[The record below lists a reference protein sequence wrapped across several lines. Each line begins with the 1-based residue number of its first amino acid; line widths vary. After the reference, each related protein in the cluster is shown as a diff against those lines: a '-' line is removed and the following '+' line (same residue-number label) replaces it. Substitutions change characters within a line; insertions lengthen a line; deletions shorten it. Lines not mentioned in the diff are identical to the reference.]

1 MLELTFLK
9 RRSPMSTTKTN
20 TNGQPR
26 RQLADQIDRL
36 ETTLE
41 RMDGVLDAMSNGLNE
56 AVQTA
61 VETAVAIA
69 VRQAI
74 ENVMTELIAHPAVQE
89 MLKQKTAPHPPE
101 NKAGGDGPSG
111 LAKAWN
117 WVTTRVQEAA
127 KACTNAARI
136 ACTTITQAVRRAPAL
151 TTAVLAAGAGV
162 AISAF
167 SVVRDRLNGAMVS
180 VRALIG
186 RGVGV
191 LMTSLPALT

>member
-1 MLELTFLK
+1 M
-9 RRSPMSTTKTN
+9 TTKTN

-26 RQLADQIDRL
+26 KQLSDQIDRL
-36 ETTLE
+36 DMTLE
-41 RMDGVLDAMSNGLNE
+41 RMDGVLDAMSHGLNE

-61 VETAVAIA
+61 VENAVAIA
-69 VRQAI
+69 VKQAI
-74 ENVMTELIAHPAVQE
+74 EHVMTELIAHPAVQE
-89 MLKQKTAPHPPE
+89 MFKQKTSPPPE
-101 NKAGGDGPSG
+101 NKGGDGPSG

-127 KACTNAARI
+127 KACINATRI
-136 ACTTITQAVRRAPAL
+136 ACTSITQAVRRAPAL
-151 TTAVLAAGAGV
+151 TTAVLAAGTGL

-167 SVVRDRLNGAMVS
+167 SIVRDRLTGAMVS

>member
-1 MLELTFLK
+1 MT
-9 RRSPMSTTKTN
+9 TTKTN

-26 RQLADQIDRL
+26 KQLSEQIDRL
-36 ETTLE
+36 DATLE

-74 ENVMTELIAHPAVQE
+74 ENVMTELIANPAVQE
-89 MLKQKTAPHPPE
+89 MLKQKMSPPPE

-127 KACTNAARI
+127 KTCTNAARI
-136 ACTTITQAVRRAPAL
+136 ACTTITHAVRRAPAL
-151 TTAVLAAGAGV
+151 TTALVAAGAGL

-186 RGVGV
+186 RGVGM